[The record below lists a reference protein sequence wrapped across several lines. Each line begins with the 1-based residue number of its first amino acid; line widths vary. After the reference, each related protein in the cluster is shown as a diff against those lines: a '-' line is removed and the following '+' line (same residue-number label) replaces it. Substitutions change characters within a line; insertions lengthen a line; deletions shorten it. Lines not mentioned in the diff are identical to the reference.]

1 MEFFTVLL
9 SALLTLVSP
18 TSLVI
23 EQVAANAIRGQLKEA
38 ETLAVRVDN
47 APSYRVVQG
56 RIERLRIAGRGLYP
70 EPDVRIATLEVET
83 DPIVVEPIALRH
95 GKLALEKPLNAG
107 VRLVL
112 TRDDI
117 NRALHSPI
125 IAKRLQNLSLNLL
138 GSSATQIERYDL
150 VEPQIE
156 FLDNHRFR
164 FQTRLQSRR
173 SDTQL
178 AITLESGIAILSGRQ
193 LQLIDPTAAI
203 NGRPLPSQ
211 LVNLLVGGISQRL
224 DLAKLED
231 SGITAR
237 ILTWELDRD
246 QISLAAFVQIDPQV
260 LKSPKTN

>member
-1 MEFFTVLL
+1 
-9 SALLTLVSP
+9 VSP

-23 EQVAANAIRGQLKEA
+23 EQVAANAIRSQLDDA
-38 ETLAVRVDN
+38 ETLAVRVDI
-47 APSYRVVQG
+47 APSYRVMQG
-56 RIERLRIAGRGLYP
+56 RVERLRIAGRGLYP
-70 EPDVRIATLEVET
+70 EPDVRIAALEVET
-83 DPIVVEPIALRH
+83 DPIAVDPVALRH

-117 NRALHSPI
+117 NRALRSPSVT
-125 IAKRLQNLSLNLL
+125 KRLQNLSLNLL
-138 GSSATQIERYDL
+138 GSSAAQLERYDL

-164 FQTRLQSRR
+164 FQTRLQSRQ

-193 LQLIDPTAAI
+193 LQLVEPTAAI

-211 LVNLLVGGISQRL
+211 FVNLLVGGISQQL
-224 DLAKLED
+224 DLANLERT
-231 SGITAR
+231 GITAR
-237 ILTWELDRD
+237 ILTWELNRD
-246 QISLAAFVQIDPQV
+246 QISLAAFVQLDPQV
-260 LKSPKTN
+260 LK